1 GVTQDARVLDGG
13 GADDHVGDPVVE
25 VMLDGVE
32 VADASADLDR
42 DVFRHGVHD
51 GLDGGGILRLAGN
64 GAVEVDQVQ
73 AACALIEPLFGDRG
87 GGLGEN
93 GCVVEVALAK
103 ANAAPVLQVDGGN
116 QEHDESADKMRENG
130 FRHPPPQWL
139 VWRAEK
145 EGLSRSGLPF
155 CKVAIEPE
163 AVVGTLFGVKLHG
176 KNVICCNGTGKA
188 LAVMTNPY
196 SQARILRNRKVAV
209 NEIEG
214 GAVGDA
220 GPQHVVAHLD
230 DGVPAHVR
238 HLEPGACRLPCGR
251 CAREG

>member
-1 GVTQDARVLDGG
+1 
-13 GADDHVGDPVVE
+13 
-25 VMLDGVE
+25 
-32 VADASADLDR
+32 
-42 DVFRHGVHD
+42 
-51 GLDGGGILRLAGN
+51 
-64 GAVEVDQVQ
+64 
-73 AACALIEPLFGDRG
+73 
-87 GGLGEN
+87 
-93 GCVVEVALAK
+93 
-103 ANAAPVLQVDGGN
+103 
-116 QEHDESADKMRENG
+116 MRENG

-145 EGLSRSGLPF
+145 EGLSGSGLPF

-176 KNVICCNGTGKA
+176 ENVICCNGTGKA

-238 HLEPGACRLPCGR
+238 HLESGAGRLRCGR
-251 CAREG
+251 CARVGWPGDVAVSDGRGVLGAGKTPDPAGENVQGLHIPFVTAGEQHLFAYT